1 MMDSVP
7 TVFIT
12 GQVRTDLIGTD
23 GFQEA
28 DVTGITMPVVKHS
41 MLVTDPR
48 QIPDYIHEAFHIAS
62 TGRPGP
68 VLVDVPQDLS
78 RVEIDYTPAEGTP
91 DLPGYKPPTEGNI
104 KQIRIAAKA
113 LANSRRPVIYGGGGI
128 VNANASEEFREFCA
142 SDKLPGDADRD
153 GPRRLPGAARAVA
166 RDARHARHPDRQ
178 LRDGRG
184 RPDRLRR
191 RPLRRPDHRQA
202 LGVRAAGEVRPHR
215 RRPGRDLEERPRPHP
230 DRRRRQGRAARS
242 STASTGR

>member
-28 DVTGITMPVVKHS
+28 DVIGITLPVVKHS
-41 MLVTDPR
+41 LLVTDPR

-68 VLVDVPQDLS
+68 GARRHPAGPLRAD
-78 RVEIDYTPAEGTP
+78 IDYSRAEGSP
-91 DLPGYKPPTEGNI
+91 DLPATSPPTDGNI

-113 LANSRRPVIYGGGGI
+113 LANSQRPVIYGGGGI
-128 VNANASEEFREFCA
+128 INANASEEFREFCRT
-142 SDKLPGDADRD
+142 DELPGDPDPD

-166 RDARHARHPDRQ
+166 RHARACTAPAPPTTRWT
-178 LRDGRG
+178 
-184 RPDRLRR
+184 RP
-191 RPLRRPDHRQA
+191 
-202 LGVRAAGEVRPHR
+202 
-215 RRPGRDLEERPRPHP
+215 
-230 DRRRRQGRAARS
+230 
-242 STASTGR
+242 T